1 MGTGHVGMDA
11 YGSKIRAA
19 RSLGISRLGSYHHSR
34 RLETRL
40 SGHSPRYDHQ
50 LASAERLNICMSVHM
65 PSEASDRC
73 ARLVENMPLTVAIAG
88 CLQAL
93 AGISIITWA
102 TMSISVCSVSLDDP
116 GSTSVSRDIRGRAL
130 CEVWTPPRLQR

>member
-1 MGTGHVGMDA
+1 MDA
-11 YGSKIRAA
+11 YGSKIRVA
-19 RSLGISRLGSYHHSR
+19 RSLGISRLGSYHHPR

-40 SGHSPRYDHQ
+40 SGQSPRYDHQ
-50 LASAERLNICMSVHM
+50 LASAERLTSCMSVHM
-65 PSEASDRC
+65 LSEASDRC

-102 TMSISVCSVSLDDP
+102 TMSIAVCLVSLDDS
-116 GSTSVSRDIRGRAL
+116 GFTFVSRDIRERAL
-130 CEVWTPPRLQR
+130 CEVSTPPRLQR